1 MAGHGP
7 GGAGYDGAMS
17 ADRSTPHADAAAI
30 VLFAHGARD
39 PAWAAP
45 LTAVADAIG
54 RDAPGVAVRI
64 AFLEMQS
71 PSLPQVLDELATA
84 GASRIAVLPVF
95 WAAAGH
101 VQTSLPPMIE
111 AARVRH
117 PAVRLSVL
125 PVLSGLPG
133 VVELIAREAVRAVGL
148 R

>member
-1 MAGHGP
+1 
-7 GGAGYDGAMS
+7 MS
-17 ADRSTPHADAAAI
+17 DAPSLMNVTATAI

-39 PAWAAP
+39 PAWSAP
-45 LTAVADAIG
+45 LAAVAEAIR
-54 RDAPGVAVRI
+54 RDSPAIAVRS

-71 PSLPQVLDELATA
+71 PALPQVLDELVLA

-111 AARVRH
+111 AARARH
-117 PAVRLSVL
+117 PTVRFSVM

-133 VVELIAREAVRAVGL
+133 VVELIAREAVRAVGE